1 MTELA
6 GDLEGIGLSRL
17 IKLLSDIRA
26 SGVLSLAEA
35 PFSGKLTFDE
45 GQVCGA
51 KFGTEEGLAALEAIA
66 LTLGPGRFEFTSAS
80 TEAELHN
87 LDLDGDATI
96 RELDRLAIEAER
108 YRRVMPPLSL
118 VPVPKRSSGPQDETV
133 TVERGSL
140 DLLLDCD
147 GRTTVADLVQRGSML
162 NTLKRLSRLIELGL
176 IECRPFDRG
185 HSPSGR
191 HETEHVPSRHTTPG
205 QPAAPAEADALL
217 HAGLNRTTLSH
228 DGPRWKWRRGQVN

>member
-26 SGVLSLAEA
+26 SGALSLEEA
-35 PFSGKLTFDE
+35 PFTGRLTFDE
-45 GQVCGA
+45 GQVYGA
-51 KFGTEEGLAALEAIA
+51 KFGTEEGMAALEAIA
-66 LTLGPGRFEFTSAS
+66 LTLGPGRFSFTSAS
-80 TEAELHN
+80 PEPELRN
-87 LDLDGDATI
+87 LDLDGETVI
-96 RELDRLAIEAER
+96 RELDRLGIEAER
-108 YRRVMPPLSL
+108 YRRIMPPLSL
-118 VPVPKRSSGPQDETV
+118 VPVPKRSSGPQDETIS
-133 TVERGSL
+133 VERGSL

-176 IECRPFDRG
+176 IECRPMDRS

-191 HETEHVPSRHTTPG
+191 HETEHVPSRQSTHA
-205 QPAAPAEADALL
+205 QPAAPSQADGVLHVGLDRTAL
-217 HAGLNRTTLSH
+217 NQ
-228 DGPRWKWRRGQVN
+228 DGPRWKWRRGQ